1 MPCDFPPWET
11 VYHHFGRWSLDGA
24 WERVHHTIRE
34 RPRATLGRAAR
45 PGAAIADSRSA
56 KTTGV
61 GGEARGYDRAKLPSR
76 KEAPHLGGH
85 RGFRPR
91 GQDPQR
97 RRSRPRRHHQVA
109 ARRIRAPWPPTPLSP
124 VARRR
129 LPRTGQGVGRK
140 RTRLERRGRAQ
151 ASEACPRED
160 LAKIWAEEWAKG
172 GKKVDRQRLMP
183 QRGFRVLPRRW
194 VVGRTF
200 AWLCHDRRMSKDYER
215 LCATGEAFVY
225 VAMTRL
231 MVRRSAR
238 AWEFSNSLWKEGSQK
253 FGGHYSCYGYYL
265 TKTRNREGKRA

>member
-1 MPCDFPPWET
+1 MDAIFYVSKSGCRWRLLPCDFPPWET
-11 VYHHFGRWSLDGA
+11 VHHYFGRWSLDGA

-34 RPRATLGRAAR
+34 RLRATLGRAAR
-45 PGAAIADSRSA
+45 PSAAIADSQSA

-85 RGFRPR
+85 RGFCPR

-97 RRSRPRRHHQVA
+97 QRPRLRRHRVA

-151 ASEACPRED
+151 ASEACCRED
-160 LAKIWAEEWAKG
+160 GQDLGGGMGQRRQKGRLAEAHAAAGLWSVARAVG
-172 GKKVDRQRLMP
+172 GRARLCLA
-183 QRGFRVLPRRW
+183 LPRSS
-194 VVGRTF
+194 
-200 AWLCHDRRMSKDYER
+200 HE
-215 LCATGEAFVY
+215 
-225 VAMTRL
+225 
-231 MVRRSAR
+231 
-238 AWEFSNSLWKEGSQK
+238 
-253 FGGHYSCYGYYL
+253 
-265 TKTRNREGKRA
+265 

>member
-1 MPCDFPPWET
+1 
-11 VYHHFGRWSLDGA
+11 
-24 WERVHHTIRE
+24 
-34 RPRATLGRAAR
+34 
-45 PGAAIADSRSA
+45 
-56 KTTGV
+56 V
-61 GGEARGYDRAKLPSR
+61 GP
-76 KEAPHLGGH
+76 
-85 RGFRPR
+85 
-91 GQDPQR
+91 
-97 RRSRPRRHHQVA
+97 
-109 ARRIRAPWPPTPLSP
+109 
-124 VARRR
+124 
-129 LPRTGQGVGRK
+129 K

-172 GKKVDRQRLMP
+172 GKKVDWQRLMP